1 MIHTSTNDIKER
13 LSLAY
18 VTAIAG
24 RIGCQVTETKIDRMG
39 IDVTISAIK
48 GTKAKIDVQLKATS
62 SPIFVGSDLKFDLDI
77 PTYDHLRSTQIGSG
91 QILVVVALHSLDTRW
106 LRTVHGGMSLRRNA
120 YWVNLY
126 GQPAATSTT
135 TSRVSLPLANRFD
148 EKSLKVLFDNAHARA
163 MAGQTGL

>member
-1 MIHTSTNDIKER
+1 MINTTTNDIKER
-13 LSLAY
+13 LSLAF

-39 IDVTISAIK
+39 VDVTISAIR

-62 SPIFVGSDLKFDLDI
+62 SPVFVGSDLKFDLDI

-91 QILVVVALHSLDTRW
+91 QILVVVVLHEKDTRW
-106 LRTVHGGMSLRRNA
+106 LRTLNGGMSIRKNA

-126 GQPAATSTT
+126 GLPAATTT
-135 TSRVSLPLANRFD
+135 TTTRVALPLSNRFD
-148 EKSLKVLFDNAHARA
+148 EHSLRALFDLAHSRA
-163 MAGQTGL
+163 LSGLTGL